1 MVLLHYLLI
10 LKLQLNLK
18 MDLFQK
24 KNGIFMLLIQKISKR
39 KKIMKVIVH
48 NPKYPSNN
56 QYILFKMQIK
66 MILSPKEV
74 FILQGDQKELH
85 CKVTM

>member
-1 MVLLHYLLI
+1 
-10 LKLQLNLK
+10 
-18 MDLFQK
+18 
-24 KNGIFMLLIQKISKR
+24 
-39 KKIMKVIVH
+39 MKVIVH

-56 QYILFKMQIK
+56 QHILFKMQIK